1 MTDNHGTERA
11 AQEYLAVKLSQEHQ
25 EAEDELNRQAAAALA
40 LPVWKRVSN
49 AVYAKCRD
57 WNAIT
62 NEETLTCK
70 ETAMGDLRI
79 RCAGRNHY
87 VIVHFDSRK
96 LVVIIRNSAR
106 PENEG
111 DTVLSIE
118 GYRTQTGRDA
128 HLVRNNQP
136 INLEML
142 ILSHLRVLA
151 GLSRTPE
158 G

>member
-1 MTDNHGTERA
+1 MPLA
-11 AQEYLAVKLSQEHQ
+11 LAV
-25 EAEDELNRQAAAALA
+25 
-40 LPVWKRVSN
+40 WKQVSN
-49 AVYAKCRD
+49 TVYEKCRD

-70 ETAMGDLRI
+70 ETALGDLRI
-79 RCAGRNHY
+79 RCGGRNHY
-87 VIVHFDSRK
+87 IIVHFDSSRR
-96 LVVIIRNSAR
+96 LVTIRNSAR

-128 HLVRNNQP
+128 RLVRDGQP

-142 ILSHLRVLA
+142 VVSHLRVLA
-151 GLSRTPE
+151 GLSRTAE

>member
-1 MTDNHGTERA
+1 MADDHGTERA
-11 AQEYLAVKLSQEHQ
+11 AQEYLAAKLSQEHQ
-25 EAEDELNRQAAAALA
+25 QAEDQLNQQAAAALA
-40 LPVWKRVSN
+40 LTVWKRVSN

-70 ETAMGDLRI
+70 ETALGDLRI

-87 VIVHFDSRK
+87 IIVHFDSSRR
-96 LVVIIRNSAR
+96 LMTIRNTAR
-106 PENEG
+106 PENEQ

-128 HLVRNNQP
+128 HLVRNGQP
-136 INLEML
+136 VDMEML
-142 ILSHLRVLA
+142 VLNHLRVLA
-151 GLSRTPE
+151 GLSRSAE